1 MNNFLYKIIQ
11 YLYFSLVVSLVILL
25 ASKCYASEL
34 SSVIAYDQLNRLKTY
49 SLTNTKYQLAIS
61 YTYDAAGNIT
71 QISSNQ
77 VVETTSLADAI
88 RYLQVLSG
96 GNPAGVSK
104 DDDISHD
111 ERIGLE
117 EAMGTLQRLSQ

>member
-1 MNNFLYKIIQ
+1 MQNWSI
-11 YLYFSLVVSLVILL
+11 YFSLIAGIILVFFSNAYSYDLDG
-25 ASKCYASEL
+25 
-34 SSVIAYDQLNRLKTY
+34 SSTYDKLNRLKSY

-96 GNPAGVSK
+96 GNPAEVSK
-104 DDDISHD
+104 DDDINHD
-111 ERIGLE
+111 DRIGLE
-117 EAMGTLQRLSQ
+117 EVMSTLQQLSQ